1 MNADTGGRDGA
12 FVGGSDTGRTVGAAA
27 EAGTPRERVP
37 GRVWT
42 VRLDPFGG
50 PSSGAVRLSCS
61 CPGCGDQRLP
71 GAPEGRRAAVAH
83 VNAHLAGI
91 RTGGGPRAEA
101 WCGCRAAD
109 CAWHSPEILT
119 GRRAGT
125 RPASGGGRCGGSVV
139 LTVFADRA
147 GRLWRIAEVC
157 ARCAA
162 ATQGC
167 RVLDTA
173 ASPPARSA
181 PPAEGADAR
190 GPGRGPESVVAVF
203 SDRGASS
210 AGSGGPGGGVPPVPA
225 PASVAVGGLGAAGD
239 PVTGG
244 ASDAGGTA
252 GPRTRT
258 VPKPGTGGRA
268 APVPGARTGAPRG
281 AARRSRQWGKIA
293 QRLVPYDLQPDV
305 LRLELVELGDAFRA
319 YQRSPEPDLALLA
332 GLHDRKA
339 RAFALWADVT
349 GDHTLREEAERAEKA
364 AQAAREMNENR
375 MGVPAGEGGPA
386 VERLLNRSQAVHA
399 RTVLAHVRDHAPHP
413 EPEVRLAVFMLT
425 LRAARAGLGNV
436 TGQDFTGWLQGD
448 AEQVLQRLVDSDWL
462 RLPDTVTVADALV
475 ARSEDPAQITVPT
488 LLPTAP
494 RPFSFGKVSR
504 ARLSGWAQKVVGDRK
519 LRKKK
524 ADAATRLLALYTA
537 GHVRPDGRLGAVDDD
552 GLDLAEAATFCGV
565 SLEET
570 GPHVER
576 LLAADW
582 LTEGEA
588 DPDAG
593 RLRGRLSTRVLS
605 LGALL

>member
-1 MNADTGGRDGA
+1 MSGDSGGRDGL
-12 FVGGSDTGRTVGAAA
+12 FFDGSGAGRTGGTAAGAGA
-27 EAGTPRERVP
+27 PRERVP

-61 CPGCGDQRLP
+61 SPGCGEQRLP
-71 GAPEGRRAAVAH
+71 GAPEGRKAAVAH
-83 VNAHLAGI
+83 VNVHLAGI
-91 RTGGGPRAEA
+91 RAGGGPRGEA

-125 RPASGGGRCGGSVV
+125 RQVSGTGRCGGSVV
-139 LTVFADRA
+139 LTVFGDRA

-173 ASPPARSA
+173 APPPSAAPSAPALAAAGERGREPVVALFSDGGAPADGPGA
-181 PPAEGADAR
+181 PPA
-190 GPGRGPESVVAVF
+190 PFPQ
-203 SDRGASS
+203 
-210 AGSGGPGGGVPPVPA
+210 
-225 PASVAVGGLGAAGD
+225 
-239 PVTGG
+239 
-244 ASDAGGTA
+244 
-252 GPRTRT
+252 PRP
-258 VPKPGTGGRA
+258 VPKPGAGGRT
-268 APVPGARTGAPRG
+268 APVPGARAGSPR
-281 AARRSRQWGKIA
+281 AAAQRSRQWGKIA
-293 QRLVPYDLQPDV
+293 QRIVPYDLQPDV
-305 LRLELVELGDAFRA
+305 LRLELIELGDAFRA
-319 YQRSPEPDLALLA
+319 YQRDPEPDLALLA

-364 AQAAREMNENR
+364 ARAAREMNENR
-375 MGVPAGEGGPA
+375 VGVPAGEGGPA
-386 VERLLNRSQAVHA
+386 VERLLSRAQAVHA
-399 RTVLAHVRDHAPHP
+399 RTVLAHVRDRAPHP

-448 AEQVLQRLVDSDWL
+448 AEWVLQRLVDSGWM

-524 ADAATRLLALYTA
+524 AGAAPRLLALYTA
-537 GHVRPDGRLGAVDDD
+537 AHIRPDGRLGGAEDD
-552 GLDLAEAATFCGV
+552 GLDLSEAARFCGV
-565 SLEET
+565 PPEET
-570 GPHVER
+570 GPHLER

-582 LTEGEA
+582 LTEGETA
-588 DPDAG
+588 PDAN
-593 RLRGRLSTRVLS
+593 RLRGQLSPRVLS